1 MSVAPPTILVVF
13 GPQGSGK
20 STQVERLAKKLGLIV
35 FEAGEVLR
43 ARAQVDEKI
52 HQTLQQGELVSD
64 ETMLGIID
72 EFIAEHRSTNGYVFD
87 GYPRNRDQFKD
98 FLTIATNSRART
110 AGVFINLSDA
120 SAKQRLA
127 GRFTLVNGRKVTRED
142 DQPAIVQKRL
152 ETFKS
157 ETLPLKELFAQN
169 FVLLEINGEP
179 SVDEVTEEI
188 DASVDEF
195 LNRLLS

>member
-1 MSVAPPTILVVF
+1 METESLTILVVF

-20 STQVERLAKKLGLIV
+20 STQVERLAERLDLKV

-52 HQTLQQGELVSD
+52 HQTLQHGELVD
-64 ETMLGIID
+64 DKTMLGIID
-72 EFIAEHRSTNGYVFD
+72 EFIAEHRSTSGYVFD
-87 GYPRNRDQFKD
+87 GYPRNRDQFND
-98 FLTIATNSRART
+98 LLTLTTNSRART
-110 AGVFINLSDA
+110 AGIFINLSDA

-127 GRFTLVNGRKVTRED
+127 GRFTLVGGQRVTRED
-142 DQPAIVQKRL
+142 DQPEIVQKRL

-169 FVLLEINGEP
+169 FALLEIDGEP
-179 SVDEVTEEI
+179 SADEVTKEI
-188 DASVDEF
+188 DEAVDKF
-195 LNRLLS
+195 LDS

>member
-1 MSVAPPTILVVF
+1 MRVAPLTILVVF

-20 STQVERLAKKLGLIV
+20 STQVERLAKKLGLTI

-72 EFIAEHRSTNGYVFD
+72 EFIAEHQSASGYVFD
-87 GYPRNRDQFKD
+87 GYPRNRDQFND

-110 AGVFINLSDA
+110 AGIFINLSDA

-127 GRFTLVNGRKVTRED
+127 GRFTLVDGKRVTRED
-142 DQPAIVQKRL
+142 DQPDIVQKRL

-169 FVLLEINGEP
+169 FELLEIDGEP
-179 SVDEVTEEI
+179 SVDEVTKEI
-188 DASVDEF
+188 DEAVGKF
-195 LNRLLS
+195 LDS